1 MDRKSE
7 EHIVFIIRGNSQS
20 FFRVIPDN
28 TVSQEMFTLINASER
43 EEARILQKQQEIAVV
58 LFWLSWFKS
67 IYASDK
73 RNSRLKTM

>member
-1 MDRKSE
+1 MPVNEKKQE
-7 EHIVFIIRGNSQS
+7 S
-20 FFRVIPDN
+20 FK
-28 TVSQEMFTLINASER
+28 
-43 EEARILQKQQEIAVV
+43 KQQEIAVV

>member
-7 EHIVFIIRGNSQS
+7 EHIVFLIRGKS

-28 TVSQEMFTLINASER
+28 TVSQKMFTLINASER

-58 LFWLSWFKS
+58 LFWLS
-67 IYASDK
+67 
-73 RNSRLKTM
+73 